1 MQWHRDNN
9 VESTAA
15 EPFVIQSRIEP
26 ACHEMTQ
33 VNLTPVLKARTVLAD
48 DPRPPVGGNRRVEMD
63 CAMGA
68 IGARKRA
75 CDCALKWL
83 GTLLAERRDNA
94 GSFCFALMAKI
105 FTGSDICAADGAN
118 RRLEKRYDRTHSI
131 KLWGRDH
138 ISTKLGLLPT
148 SSPSLQAAQ
157 GPPADFRP
165 TMGGEQCLDWPP
177 PVTGGM

>member
-1 MQWHRDNN
+1 MQWHRGNN

-33 VNLTPVLKARTVLAD
+33 VNLTPVLKVMNDLAD
-48 DPRPPVGGNRRVEMD
+48 DPTAPVGGNGGVEMD

-75 CDCALKWL
+75 CDCAFKRL
-83 GTLLAERRDNA
+83 GTPLAERRDNA
-94 GSFCFALMAKI
+94 GSFCFAPITKI

-118 RRLEKRYDRTHSI
+118 RRIEKRCDRTYSI
-131 KLWGRDH
+131 KFWEREH
-138 ISTKLGLLPT
+138 ISTRLALLPT
-148 SSPSLQAAQ
+148 SSRSRQAAQ
-157 GPPADFRP
+157 
-165 TMGGEQCLDWPP
+165 CL
-177 PVTGGM
+177 